1 MYIKNKGIIFLH
13 MHKSGGTSIE
23 TMLSSL
29 YVPNNKILCQQRLN
43 SFHARGF
50 KHYSLNDIYNRIL
63 DDKDLSKY
71 TIIIIFR
78 NTFNRLKS
86 VYNWMQI
93 YHPNA
98 PKVKW
103 GPWMTDLKTLTDTGT
118 IKPTV
123 DPGWLMR
130 MEDFINIPG
139 VLDVSDLNLTI
150 ENRILVLKNDKVK
163 IHMLRLEYL
172 NKDWNNFKHII
183 GLPRQLIA
191 HKNHHSHSKNSYINE
206 YNDEQKE
213 TIKKRYHFEMN
224 ILNSEEYKS
233 IC

>member
-13 MHKSGGTSIE
+13 MHKSGGSSIE
-23 TMLSSL
+23 SMLSSL
-29 YVPNNKILCQQRLN
+29 YVSNNKRICEQRLK
-43 SFHARGF
+43 SFYARGN
-50 KHYSLNDIYNRIL
+50 KHFSLNQIYNDIL

-71 TIIIIFR
+71 TIFIIFR
-78 NTFNRLKS
+78 NTLNRVKS
-86 VYNWMQI
+86 VYNWMQRH
-93 YHPNA
+93 HPYA
-98 PKVKW
+98 PKLTW
-103 GPWMTDLKTLTDTGT
+103 GPWMTDLKSLTDTGT
-118 IKPTV
+118 IKPTI
-123 DPGWLMR
+123 DPGWLMK

-139 VLDVSDLNLTI
+139 ILDVSDLNLTI

-183 GLPRQLIA
+183 GLPRQVVL
-191 HKNHHSHSKNSYINE
+191 HHNHSNHSKKTYINE

-213 TIKKRYHFEMN
+213 TIKKHYHFEMN